1 MSVADIAERPV
12 DAREALLATEERDGV
27 IDGGRRRRT
36 ADRHAQRL
44 GQLPELQGVP
54 GRHVADGSVN
64 GFGIPSRAGRSSP
77 PAVRPGA
84 RASRR

>member
-12 DAREALLATEERDGV
+12 DAREALLAAEERDGV
-27 IDGGRRRRT
+27 IDGGRHRRT

-64 GFGIPSRAGRSSP
+64 GSGIPSRQAASIP

-84 RASRR
+84 YASRR